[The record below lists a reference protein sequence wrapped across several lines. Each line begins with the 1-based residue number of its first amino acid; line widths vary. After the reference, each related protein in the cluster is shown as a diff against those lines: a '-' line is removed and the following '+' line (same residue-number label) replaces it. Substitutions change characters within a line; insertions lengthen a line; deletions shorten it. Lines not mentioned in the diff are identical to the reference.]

1 MPRTLDAAAGPPKI
15 SFSNW
20 ILGGG
25 LVVVPGREPTI
36 TRRLPSGDA
45 DKGSK
50 PKYKHYQSRRVSRDK
65 APGTEKTPEK
75 ENKKE
80 GVAETAKKA
89 VPKDEIAKKE
99 EVAPPLC
106 SCHSLSPNSDSK
118 VQLNKQAKQASGWTK
133 AQDGKI
139 LAMKKAGNSWKMIAQ
154 EVGASKKDTTNR
166 FKELIK
172 ADEKSAE
179 TDDPLPFGDMP
190 GMFTE
195 DEPTEDRK
203 TPAKLQKKG
212 KGEKGEKGG
221 GNGDNGE
228 KGKKDKVMVDKAA
241 LEAEHGKKVLVP
253 DAIWTIG
260 DLEVLANVEERYRE
274 LKWMHVQ
281 AGFYNMTG
289 RMVGSEV
296 IKAKFE
302 QG

>member
-1 MPRTLDAAAGPPKI
+1 MSRTVDAAAAQPRL

-25 LVVVPGREPTI
+25 LVVVPQRDRTSV
-36 TRRLPSGDA
+36 RRFTSSDA
-45 DKGSK
+45 DKGLK
-50 PKYKHYQSRRVSRDK
+50 PKYSFVNEKAYHQNKRVSKDK
-65 APGTEKTPEK
+65 ATNTEKGTDNG
-75 ENKKE
+75 NKKK
-80 GVAETAKKA
+80 GGGAETAKKP

-99 EVAPPLC
+99 E
-106 SCHSLSPNSDSK
+106 
-118 VQLNKQAKQASGWTK
+118 LNKQAGQSSGWTK
-133 AQDGKI
+133 AQDEKV
-139 LAMKKAGNSWKMIAQ
+139 LDMKKAGNSWKMIAQ
-154 EVGASKKDTTNR
+154 EVGASKKDVMNR
-166 FKELIK
+166 FKELSK
-172 ADEKSAE
+172 AGETSAE
-179 TDDPLPFGDMP
+179 NDDPLPFGDMP

-195 DEPTEDRK
+195 DEPAENSKSAAEPPKNGR
-203 TPAKLQKKG
+203 
-212 KGEKGEKGG
+212 
-221 GNGDNGE
+221 GDNGGKGE
-228 KGKKDKVMVDKAA
+228 KGKKDKVMVDAAA
-241 LEAEHGKKVLVP
+241 LEAETGKKVLVP

>member
-1 MPRTLDAAAGPPKI
+1 MPRTLEAAGALPKI
-15 SFSNW
+15 SFTNW
-20 ILGGG
+20 ILGGS
-25 LVVVPGREPTI
+25 LVTVPTRERVTGG
-36 TRRLPSGDA
+36 RLPNGDA
-45 DKGSK
+45 DKGLK
-50 PKYKHYQSRRVSRDK
+50 PKYSFINEKRYYQNRRVSRDK
-65 APGTEKTPEK
+65 ATDTEKKVEKGDQNKEPE
-75 ENKKE
+75 
-80 GVAETAKKA
+80 VDTAKMA

-99 EVAPPLC
+99 EQ
-106 SCHSLSPNSDSK
+106 D
-118 VQLNKQAKQASGWTK
+118 KQAQQASGWTK
-133 AQDGKI
+133 AQDEKI

-154 EVGASKKDTTNR
+154 EVGASKKDATNR
-166 FKELIK
+166 FKELSK
-172 ADEKSAE
+172 AGEQNAE
-179 TDDPLPFGDMP
+179 NDDPLPFGDMP

-195 DEPTEDRK
+195 DQPTEHPK
-203 TPAKLQKKG
+203 PQAKLQKKG
-212 KGEKGEKGG
+212 KGEKGRGK
-221 GNGDNGE
+221 GDNGGKGE
-228 KGKKDKVMVDKAA
+228 KGEKDKVLVDTAA

>member
-1 MPRTLDAAAGPPKI
+1 MSRTLEATTGPPKI
-15 SFSNW
+15 SFTSW
-20 ILGGG
+20 ILGGD
-25 LVVVPGREPTI
+25 LIVPKEQ
-36 TRRLPSGDA
+36 TRGIRLSTGDA

-50 PKYKHYQSRRVSRDK
+50 PKYKYYQTRRVSRDK
-65 APGTEKTPEK
+65 ATATATEKDAEK
-75 ENKKE
+75 EKKKKE
-80 GVAETAKKA
+80 EEAETAKKA

-99 EVAPPLC
+99 E
-106 SCHSLSPNSDSK
+106 
-118 VQLNKQAKQASGWTK
+118 LNKQTQQASGWTK
-133 AQDGKI
+133 AQDEKI
-139 LAMKKAGNSWKMIAQ
+139 LAMKKAGDSWKMIAQ
-154 EVGASKKDTTNR
+154 EVGASKKDATNR
-166 FKELIK
+166 FKELSK
-172 ADEKSAE
+172 AAEKTAE
-179 TDDPLPFGDMP
+179 NDDPLPFGDMP

-195 DEPTEDRK
+195 DEPTEESK
-203 TPAKLQKKG
+203 PPAKLQKKG
-212 KGEKGEKGG
+212 KGEKGGGKG
-221 GNGDNGE
+221 GNGGGKGDNGGKGDGGKGE
-228 KGKKDKVMVDKAA
+228 KGEKDKVVVDKAA